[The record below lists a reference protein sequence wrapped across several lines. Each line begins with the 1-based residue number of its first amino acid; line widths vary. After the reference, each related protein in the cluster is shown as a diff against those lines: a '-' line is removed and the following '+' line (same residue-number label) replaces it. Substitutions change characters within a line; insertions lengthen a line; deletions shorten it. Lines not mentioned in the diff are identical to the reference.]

1 MEDPKVRE
9 QFEKAL
15 ELFVERAKEDTQ
27 VLGVILFG
35 SFAKNMVHE
44 RSNINVMVITKEGRD
59 GYKRLL
65 ENGVQIDA
73 GVYGLDDFRRRING
87 RQRVAYHQSL
97 CQSKLLFSRD
107 GALTDLFNSISKN
120 ISGNDQSEYR
130 LMYSNYTIYDLQK
143 AEKYLYI
150 KSDLE
155 HSLWYTVHAL
165 SELGYAMCY
174 MNGIFPPRETILEA
188 KRLYP
193 DFFTPLYDNLV
204 NSKLTKELLE
214 ETIRKIYKFLDE
226 HALENNKLILDYIS
240 KNNGTA
246 SQSDILAHFRSTG
259 GGFAEFDY
267 LHKRHILRRTI
278 ATRRITKKGRVEYN
292 EPLYHFDWDS
302 FDPKDM
308 VPTQVGPS
316 NVDYSLVVRDYQTA
330 FDSLV
335 EKAKE
340 DEYVLSL
347 MLCGSL
353 SYDKVWEKSDLDTI
367 IITRDEPIDRYQS
380 LLEMDVYIDTL
391 VYSRDSFR
399 KLIQRATD
407 GSLPHSFFS
416 KSKVIFTKDESIYDL
431 YEDLEKIGLRDLEK
445 MLMTNYVYAKD
456 LINKALRAINLFD
469 DPSFSFNFILSG
481 IRRLASIEVILNRQI
496 PLRESIEQALKINP
510 KFFKDIFIDTVRI
523 PDKNKETMMEVIDK
537 MDQYLKDRLE
547 IIIQPV
553 LRLIKKHKELT
564 YEDLWDH
571 FRDIRITIDIKDF
584 VDAGLI
590 TEIPAT
596 CRFVKKSSS
605 EMLQPAYLAE
615 ESFEEESDFAMMGVD
630 I

>member
-15 ELFVERAKEDTQ
+15 ELFVERAKQDTQ

-35 SFAKNMVHE
+35 SLAKNIVHE

-73 GVYGLDDFRRRING
+73 DVYGLDEFRRRINS

-120 ISGNDQSEYR
+120 ISGQDQSELR

-150 KSDLE
+150 KNDLE

-165 SELGYAMCY
+165 SELGYCMCY

-188 KRLYP
+188 KKLYP

-214 ETIRKIYKFLDE
+214 ETIRKVYEFLDD
-226 HALENNKLILDYIS
+226 HSVENNRLILDYIS
-240 KNNGTA
+240 KNNGSA
-246 SQSDILAHFRSTG
+246 SQSDILAHFRPTG
-259 GGFAEFDY
+259 GGFTEFDY
-267 LHKRHILRRTI
+267 LHKRRILRRTYT
-278 ATRRITKKGRVEYN
+278 TRRLTKKGRVEYN

-302 FDPKDM
+302 FDPNDM
-308 VPTQVGPS
+308 VHTQVGPS
-316 NVDYSLVVRDYQTA
+316 NVDYSLVVKDYQAA

-340 DEYVLSL
+340 DEYVLSV

-353 SYDKVWEKSDLDTI
+353 FYDKVWEKSDLDAI

-380 LLEMDVYIDTL
+380 LLEKDIYIDTF
-391 VYSRDSFR
+391 VHTRDRFR

-407 GSLPHSFFS
+407 GSLLHSFFF
-416 KSKVIFTKDESIYDL
+416 KSKLIYTRDESIHDL

-456 LINKALRAINLFD
+456 LINKSLRALNLFD

-481 IRRLASIEVILNRQI
+481 IRRLANIEVILSRQI
-496 PLRESIEQALKINP
+496 PLRESIEQALRINP
-510 KFFKDIFIDTVRI
+510 SFFKDIFIDTIQI
-523 PDKNKETMMEVIDK
+523 PNKNHETMMQIITK
-537 MDQYLKDRLE
+537 MNKYLEDRLE

-553 LRLIKKHKELT
+553 LRLINKHQELT

-571 FRDIRITIDIKDF
+571 FRDIRITIDLKDF
-584 VDAGLI
+584 VDNGLI
-590 TEIPAT
+590 VEIPAT

-605 EMLQPAYLAE
+605 EMLQPTYVIE
-615 ESFEEESDFAMMGVD
+615 TTDSDDIMMDVE

>member
-15 ELFVERAKEDTQ
+15 ELFVERVKQDTQ

-35 SFAKNMVHE
+35 SMAKNYVHD

-73 GVYGLDDFRRRING
+73 GVYGLDEFRRRING

-107 GALTDLFNSISKN
+107 GALTDIFNSISKK
-120 ISGNDQSEYR
+120 ISGQDQSEFR
-130 LMYSNYTIYDLQK
+130 LMYSNYSIYDLRK

-150 KSDLE
+150 KNDLE

-165 SELGYAMCY
+165 SELGYCMCY

-214 ETIRKIYKFLDE
+214 ETIRKTYEFLDE

-240 KNNGTA
+240 KNNGSV
-246 SQSDILAHFRSTG
+246 SQSDILAHFRPTG

-267 LHKRHILRRTI
+267 LHRRRILRRTY
-278 ATRRITKKGRVEYN
+278 TTKRLTKKGRVEYN
-292 EPLYHFDWDS
+292 EPLYHFNWDT
-302 FDPKDM
+302 FDSNDM

-316 NVDYSLVVRDYQTA
+316 NVDHSLVVKDYQVA

-340 DEYVLSL
+340 DEYVLSV
-347 MLCGSL
+347 MICGSL
-353 SYDKVWEKSDLDTI
+353 FYDKVWEKSDLDVI
-367 IITRDEPIDRYQS
+367 IITRDEPFNAYQS
-380 LLEMDVYIDTL
+380 LLERDVYIDAFVHT
-391 VYSRDSFR
+391 RDGFR
-399 KLIQRATD
+399 KRIQRATD
-407 GSLPHSFFS
+407 GSILHSFFS
-416 KSKVIFTKDESIYDL
+416 KSKVVFTRDDSIYDL

-456 LINKALRAINLFD
+456 LINKALRAINLTD

-510 KFFKDIFIDTVRI
+510 VFFKDIFIDTVRI
-523 PDKNKETMMEVIDK
+523 SNKNKETMMQVINK

-553 LRLIKKHKELT
+553 LRLIKKHNELS
-564 YEDLWDH
+564 YEDLWEH
-571 FRDIRITIDIKDF
+571 FRDIRITIDLKDF
-584 VDAGLI
+584 IDADLI

-605 EMLQPAYLAE
+605 EMLQPAYII
-615 ESFEEESDFAMMGVD
+615 ESTSDDDTLMMD
-630 I
+630 IEI